1 MKSKLEN
8 DLDIICYNR
17 IEDILEWASENK
29 WFDPS
34 FVINMSKQNTWSQGQ
49 RIAIENIWNKFLGDK

>member
-1 MKSKLEN
+1 MDKKIEN

-17 IEDILEWASENK
+17 IEDILEWAGENK

-34 FVINMSKQNTWSQGQ
+34 FIIEMSKQKTFSAGQ
-49 RIAIENIWNKFLGDK
+49 RIAIENIWRKFCER